1 MTVNFGVRKRSGVFV
16 MVWPLANMEGE
27 HIRNHENGAARAK
40 RDAEKATTFYQ
51 NTIPYLVRRTK
62 TVGFAKK
69 QAASSKKFSSR
80 KRPNGISKQQRNTS
94 CALESRTKLKEEQIV
109 GTQEKPQWIV
119 AQRLLSHLQYLDA
132 TKSSAKDLSPAQ
144 FNL

>member
-1 MTVNFGVRKRSGVFV
+1 MAASEYGRQAYSQPTNRRRARKQ
-16 MVWPLANMEGE
+16 N
-27 HIRNHENGAARAK
+27 
-40 RDAEKATTFYQ
+40 AEKATTFHP
-51 NTIPYLVRRTK
+51 NTIPYLVRRAK
-62 TVGFAKK
+62 AVRFAKK
-69 QAASSKKFSSR
+69 QANSSKKVSSH
-80 KRPNGISKQQRNTS
+80 KRPKGISEQQRSTS
-94 CALESRTKLKEEQIV
+94 YTTENRGKFKEEQIV

>member
-1 MTVNFGVRKRSGVFV
+1 MAASEYGGRAYSEPRKRS
-16 MVWPLANMEGE
+16 
-27 HIRNHENGAARAK
+27 RARK

-62 TVGFAKK
+62 AVGFAKK
-69 QAASSKKFSSR
+69 QAASSQKFSSR